1 MIPLRSAPSILR
13 RDRRSERSRDRPTR
27 RRGRKAHARRVRPR
41 TPFSG
46 SPPPSLSPSPTHTQA
61 PAKHAAPAR
70 RHTNARS
77 HALLINKIEKRQSL
91 LRVPRFIRIN
101 SHHTNAGA
109 GALPR
114 GVGINCLVALERE
127 AWRIEIPRS
136 LARRAQVCARRRRYD
151 SEESTTAPPRARACA
166 RVPCSIVS
174 LTHRPRGAPIG
185 EAAPPPKRAAA
196 SAPVASESP
205 RAADLPDHVT
215 ISGSDRGWAL
225 THTLSHQAWPV
236 LCTSGVQRLPL
247 CCFLIWGPAA
257 IRPLHA
263 LAGFELAQHD
273 DWLAQPQGLD
283 PLVDPSARAQYRHHC
298 FRQALLASAT
308 PSPRPP
314 SCAFWPPHPLPPLP
328 SRDLLARNRPGP
340 ADPVFAFPSHFSPDS
355 LIASCS
361 HPLSPAGTL
370 PLIHP
375 FPSGSAFFDLRVSG
389 RRSFCVNLQTYYSS
403 PMSAAADVD
412 SELLLLMMRLRLLL
426 ML

>member
-70 RHTNARS
+70 
-77 HALLINKIEKRQSL
+77 
-91 LRVPRFIRIN
+91 
-101 SHHTNAGA
+101 HHTNAGA
-109 GALPR
+109 GAL
-114 GVGINCLVALERE
+114 
-127 AWRIEIPRS
+127 IEIPRS

-314 SCAFWPPHPLPPLP
+314 SCAFWPAHPPLPPLP

-340 ADPVFAFPSHFSPDS
+340 ADPVFSFPSHFSPAS
-355 LIASCS
+355 LIA
-361 HPLSPAGTL
+361 
-370 PLIHP
+370 
-375 FPSGSAFFDLRVSG
+375 
-389 RRSFCVNLQTYYSS
+389 
-403 PMSAAADVD
+403 
-412 SELLLLMMRLRLLL
+412 
-426 ML
+426 